1 MGTAAPTDS
10 RSYLNSE
17 TAGHLIREWK
27 DSGLSASEFALRQ
40 GVSEKTL
47 LRWERRLRSAPD
59 AAVMTP
65 AFVQVQ
71 RMPCAEITVHC
82 QGVSIQVPLAALEL
96 SLPII
101 FRAARC

>member
-10 RSYLNSE
+10 RPYLNSE
-17 TAGHLIREWK
+17 TSGHLIREWK
-27 DSGLSASEFALRQ
+27 DSGLSSFEFALRQ

-47 LRWERRLRSAPD
+47 LQWERRLRSAPD
-59 AAVMTP
+59 TTVMTP

-82 QGVSIQVPLAALEL
+82 QGVSIQGPLAALEL

-101 FRAARC
+101 LRAARC